1 MNGSDEFHG
10 GDMKGYIDIP
20 SAKLY
25 GNLIGTHIVVRLLTA
40 EVHHHVCETGG
51 CQLSTAAIAGGQSI

>member
-1 MNGSDEFHG
+1 
-10 GDMKGYIDIP
+10 MKGYIDIP
-20 SAKLY
+20 SAKLHE
-25 GNLIGTHIVVRLLTA
+25 NLIGTHIVVRLLTA